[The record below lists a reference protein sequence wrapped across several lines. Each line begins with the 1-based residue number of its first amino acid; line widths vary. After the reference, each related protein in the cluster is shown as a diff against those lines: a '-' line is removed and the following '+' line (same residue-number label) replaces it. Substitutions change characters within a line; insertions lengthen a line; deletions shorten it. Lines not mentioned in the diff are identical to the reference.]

1 MAKSIRMIASE
12 LTPQEKTLKRVL
24 AISRVNGWSVVIFAA
39 FGTLLTLLMGDFS
52 SMGVGVLATAAG
64 WMEVRGNRLLKRRNL
79 DGTKWLV
86 RSQLFLLVVV
96 LVYCA
101 SRLGSFDGETAMGNL
116 TPDME
121 AVLHEAGI
129 AKADILPMV
138 RIAFFAIYASFA
150 IATLIYQ
157 GGLAIYYRSK
167 IPAVTEALTMP
178 PRPRVS
184 HLPPSI

>member
-1 MAKSIRMIASE
+1 MAKSIRMTATE

-24 AISRVNGWSVVIFAA
+24 GMSRINGWGVVIFAVL
-39 FGTLLTLLMGDFS
+39 GTLIALLMGDLS
-52 SMGVGVLATAAG
+52 SVGVGVLVTIGG
-64 WMEVRGNRLLKRRNL
+64 WMEVHGHHLLKRRNP
-79 DGTKWLV
+79 DGMKWLV
-86 RSQLFLLVVV
+86 RSQLFLLAVI

-101 SRLGSFDGETAMGNL
+101 GRLGSFDGEGAMGNL

-121 AVLHEAGI
+121 AVLQEAGI
-129 AKADILPMV
+129 AKGDILPLV
-138 RIAFFAIYASFA
+138 RLAFFATYASFA

-167 IPAVTEALTMP
+167 VDAVVTALSSP

-184 HLPPSI
+184 HLPPSV